1 MSIITSII
9 LILFI
14 FSLCAQWVAS
24 LVIDAPRWQFLF
36 GFEIVA
42 FGYLCVTLMGG

>member
-1 MSIITSII
+1 MSILTTLI
-9 LILFI
+9 LTLFI
-14 FSLCAQWVAS
+14 FALCAQWIVS
-24 LVIDAPRWQFLF
+24 LVVDVPRWQFLF

>member
-1 MSIITSII
+1 MSAFTSII
-9 LILFI
+9 FILFL

-24 LVIDAPRWQFLF
+24 LVVDAPRWQFLF